1 MIDPRASYIGFL
13 DGFKAANMPKVVN
26 AFKSKMPLM
35 LRYIDSIQ
43 SILSQGDYDGKDV
56 VIEKTT
62 EIKNGI
68 ISGFDSIDSMRV
80 FAEKLSKYIEIF
92 VERYPFKKKEI
103 SKDIKNIAFTFMLI
117 TSDSRDD
124 ELIDAAINM
133 GAYIKG
139 NL

>member
-1 MIDPRASYIGFL
+1 
-13 DGFKAANMPKVVN
+13 MPKVVN